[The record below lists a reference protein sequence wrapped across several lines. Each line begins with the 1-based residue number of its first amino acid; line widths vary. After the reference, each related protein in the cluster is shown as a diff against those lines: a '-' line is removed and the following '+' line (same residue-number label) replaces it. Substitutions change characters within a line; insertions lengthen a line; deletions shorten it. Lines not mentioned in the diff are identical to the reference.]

1 MERIHTKLIV
11 IGNSRGIRLPKHI
24 IERLNFTDEIELV
37 IDDDAKQILMR
48 PIGSPRKG
56 WDKSFQEMHACQ
68 DDIQLIDDGID
79 LDNEEWE
86 W

>member
-1 MERIHTKLIV
+1 MEKIKAKLIK
-11 IGNSRGIRLPKHI
+11 IGNSQGIRLPKHVI
-24 IERLNFTDEIELV
+24 DRLNFTDEIELV

-56 WDKSFQEMHACQ
+56 WEKSFQEMHAYQ
-68 DDIQLIDDGID
+68 DDIPLIDDGLD
-79 LDNEEWE
+79 LDNEDWE

>member
-1 MERIHTKLIV
+1 MEKIHIRLIR
-11 IGNSRGIRLPKHI
+11 IGNSQGIRLPKHVV
-24 IERLNFTDEIELV
+24 ERLNLTGEIELI
-37 IDDDAKQILMR
+37 IDDDAKQIHMR
-48 PIGSPRKG
+48 PIGSPRHG
-56 WDKSFQEMHACQ
+56 WEKYFQEMHASQ